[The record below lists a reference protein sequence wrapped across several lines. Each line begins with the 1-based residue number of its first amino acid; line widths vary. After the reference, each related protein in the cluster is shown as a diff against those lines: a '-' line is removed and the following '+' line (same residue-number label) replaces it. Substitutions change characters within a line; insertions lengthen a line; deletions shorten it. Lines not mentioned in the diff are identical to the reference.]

1 MPRRCFRLSSESG
14 SSEVRQDSNAAH
26 ERIGDY
32 DSVAGDR
39 ALVSSCTLIKGVG
52 QMGLFKGLL
61 SIGSVLSPVPVIF
74 RPTTT
79 RERSRMYQRRQIRAT
94 HETNRILLEGNQPV
108 AGGTPWVPQAVPL
121 EQEPK
126 SVIRAP
132 QRPAATSPPVFRK
145 PPQSRTDGVR
155 KASDE
160 GQDQATSAL
169 DGRLDLIVR
178 LAALKDQGHLSQQE
192 FDEQKSQILSQ

>member
-1 MPRRCFRLSSESG
+1 
-14 SSEVRQDSNAAH
+14 
-26 ERIGDY
+26 
-32 DSVAGDR
+32 
-39 ALVSSCTLIKGVG
+39 
-52 QMGLFKGLL
+52 MGLFKGLL

-94 HETNRILLEGNQPV
+94 HETNRILLEGNQLV
-108 AGGTPWVPQAVPL
+108 AGNAAWAPQSVPV

-132 QRPAATSPPVFRK
+132 QRPAATSSPVFRG
-145 PPQSRTDGVR
+145 PLRSRTNGVQ
-155 KASDE
+155 KARAE
-160 GQDQATSAL
+160 GQDQAPSAL

-192 FDEQKSQILSQ
+192 FDEQKTQILSQ